1 MTKQELLSSPA
12 FQKAKGEALIYFS
25 PARYLNGLYYT
36 WLTKPRWDDQIKD
49 YLRFSRYEIPVTKDE
64 LLSDKV
70 FMKSRKDK
78 ILTFDYSSFW
88 YASGPCTVKLTANG
102 DIELKEKF

>member
-12 FQKAKGEALIYFS
+12 FQKAKGEALIYFFPS
-25 PARYLNGLYYT
+25 RYLNGLYYT

-49 YLRFSRYEIPVTKDE
+49 HLRFSRYETPVSKDE

-78 ILTFDYSSFW
+78 ILTFDYLSFW
-88 YASGPCTVKLTANG
+88 YTSGPCTVRLAANG

>member
-25 PARYLNGLYYT
+25 PAPYLNELYCT
-36 WLTKPRWDDQIKD
+36 WITAPRWDDQIKD
-49 YLRFSRYEIPVTKDE
+49 HLRFSRYEKPVSKDE

-70 FMKSRKDK
+70 FMKSMKDK

-88 YASGPCTVKLTANG
+88 YASGPCTVRIAANG

>member
-25 PARYLNGLYYT
+25 PASYLNELYYT
-36 WLTKPRWDDQIKD
+36 WLTKTRWDDQIKD
-49 YLRFSRYEIPVTKDE
+49 HLRFSRYETPVSKDE

-88 YASGPCTVKLTANG
+88 YASGPCTVRLAANG
-102 DIELKEKF
+102 DIELKENF